1 MSVASQAP
9 ISYHHLHLGQCQLP
23 PNPELCG
30 LCTVLILPC
39 FAAQKLAL
47 QPITV
52 RVQAQLFLSGPR
64 YGSAYTTRTPR
75 MEHHVLRWIGSPL
88 EDCPSVSNVSTQSL
102 VRLLTYRMSH
112 GHGIH
117 LDTSQAY
124 WPNPRQITIRCTLC
138 EAGTTTRT
146 L

>member
-1 MSVASQAP
+1 MLLTNVCGITGTHILPSSSFGSMSSASQ
-9 ISYHHLHLGQCQLP
+9 SQ
-23 PNPELCG
+23 LCG

-52 RVQAQLFLSGPR
+52 RVQAWLFQIGPR
-64 YGSAYTTRTPR
+64 NGSAYTTRTPQ
-75 MEHHVLRWIGSPL
+75 MEHHVLRWIGSPS

-102 VRLLTYRMSH
+102 VGLLTYRMSH

-124 WPNPRQITIRCTLC
+124 WPNPRQITIRCT
-138 EAGTTTRT
+138 
-146 L
+146 